1 MSGVVEIDV
10 ETSAGVSN
18 NNYYLYPAN
27 GDYQYWTM
35 TPYMFMSG
43 NAFVAIVDG
52 KSNNDIISIG
62 VRSDVAVRPVIS
74 LKSDAISGG
83 TGTSSDPF
91 YVNEKP

>member
-1 MSGVVEIDV
+1 
-10 ETSAGVSN
+10 
-18 NNYYLYPAN
+18 
-27 GDYQYWTM
+27 M

-43 NAFVAIVDG
+43 NAFVAMVDG